1 MKIYPSKVKGFWK
14 LGLCWLSSME
24 PFSDLFISVVVYVL
38 KQIKLFTS
46 VELVHPLQTR
56 GTVTLLATVKF

>member
-1 MKIYPSKVKGFWK
+1 M
-14 LGLCWLSSME
+14 SSME

-56 GTVTLLATVKF
+56 GTLTLLATVKF